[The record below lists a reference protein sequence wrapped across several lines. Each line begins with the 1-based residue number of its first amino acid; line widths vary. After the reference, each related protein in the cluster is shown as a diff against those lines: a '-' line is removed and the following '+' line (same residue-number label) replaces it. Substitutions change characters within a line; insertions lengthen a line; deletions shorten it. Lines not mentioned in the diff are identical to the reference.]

1 MSGYSPAIRDL
12 LAGDRLMPLGPGT
25 PNQAVRATLGKLTLT
40 AMFDPRRVK
49 DEQAG
54 RACLA
59 GLWLL
64 HDWLDA
70 SHEISQELHNA
81 EGSYWHALVHR
92 REPDFS
98 NSKYWFRQVGRH
110 PIFEPLRTTAANLAT
125 DTSNGPAAFI
135 VRQAS
140 WDPFAF
146 VDLCQAVYLDHSPA
160 HDLCRRIQR
169 SEWELLFEFCYR
181 HAAGVS

>member
-81 EGSYWHALVHR
+81 EGSYWHAILHR
-92 REPDFS
+92 REPDYG
-98 NSKYWFRQVGRH
+98 NSKYWFRRVGRH
-110 PIFEPLRTTAANLAT
+110 PVFVALAEEAGDLARSAGAADLV
-125 DTSNGPAAFI
+125 GPAG
-135 VRQAS
+135 

-146 VDLCQAVYLDHSPA
+146 VDLCERAAGGDE
-160 HDLCRRIQR
+160 DLEKACRRIQQI
-169 SEWELLFEFCYR
+169 EWRLLFDFCYR
-181 HAAGVS
+181 RALGE